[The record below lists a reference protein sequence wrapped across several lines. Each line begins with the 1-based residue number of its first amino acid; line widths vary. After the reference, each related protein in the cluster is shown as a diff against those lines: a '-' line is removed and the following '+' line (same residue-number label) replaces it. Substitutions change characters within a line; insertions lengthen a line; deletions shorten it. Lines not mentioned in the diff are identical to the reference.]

1 LKRGNASPEKAV
13 VKKEEK
19 VAQKKPRACKKV
31 IFLASENSRLKRLRT
46 VWLIDTQGLKCG

>member
-19 VAQKKPRACKKV
+19 VAQKKPRACEKV